1 MNTSYTSMK
10 IVHDRKI
17 QEALEQQRL
26 HAEQKTRRPG
36 LLQKSGK
43 FLARFNKPVDKHI
56 ICDEQ
61 A

>member
-10 IVHDRKI
+10 IIHDQKI

-26 HAEQKTRRPG
+26 YAEQNMRRPG
-36 LLQKSGK
+36 LLQAFGK
-43 FLARFNKPVDKHI
+43 LLAHFTKPVDKHI

-61 A
+61 I